1 MLGFVK
7 PGLPSV
13 SLPPFSTQVENKTY
27 SFVDMATTLGSAIII
42 VPILSILQNY
52 AIAKVYSKLLDFSN
66 TPVKTPDC
74 SRRRKIHRFYP
85 GNVGIGNLQHH
96 IVLCQF
102 DAGFGCVVQGRSESR
117 QRSQNHF
124 WRSVHLRCGYSSLE
138 FLNALVLLHSKGL
151 IGCRHHCGGSLYD

>member
-66 TPVKTPDC
+66 TI
-74 SRRRKIHRFYP
+74 S
-85 GNVGIGNLQHH
+85 
-96 IVLCQF
+96 
-102 DAGFGCVVQGRSESR
+102 
-117 QRSQNHF
+117 
-124 WRSVHLRCGYSSLE
+124 
-138 FLNALVLLHSKGL
+138 
-151 IGCRHHCGGSLYD
+151 